1 MCARR
6 SRSPASV
13 ARGIRLPQALDLAL
27 LAEAER
33 RGRTFSALAT
43 ELLDE
48 ALKQR
53 QAPGVT
59 FVDGPGGRRAVVAG
73 SGIDVWEVVRTW
85 KEAREELAATLAAY
99 PSLSEIQVRAALGYY
114 AKFGAE
120 IDDRLER
127 ESAWTEERVR
137 RELPYATPRTT

>member
-6 SRSPASV
+6 SSAPASV
-13 ARGIRLPQALDLAL
+13 PRGIRLPRALDEAV

-53 QAPGVT
+53 RAPGVS
-59 FVDGPGGRRAVVAG
+59 FVDGATGRRAVVAG

-85 KEAREELAATLAAY
+85 KDADEDLAATLGAY
-99 PSLSEIQVRAALGYY
+99 PGLSEAQVRAALGYY
-114 AKFGAE
+114 VHFSAE
-120 IDDRLER
+120 VDARLER

-137 RELPYATPRTT
+137 RELPYATPRKA

>member
-1 MCARR
+1 MCARP
-6 SRSPASV
+6 SRAPSSV
-13 ARGIRLPQALDLAL
+13 ARGIRLPRALDHAL
-27 LAEAER
+27 VAEAER

-59 FVDGPGGRRAVVAG
+59 FVDGASGRRAVVAG

-85 KEAREELAATLAAY
+85 KEARKDLAAALAAY
-99 PSLSEIQVRAALGYY
+99 PSLSEIQVRAALGYC
-114 AKFGAE
+114 ARFGAE
-120 IDDRLER
+120 IDARLER
-127 ESAWTEERVR
+127 ESTWTEDRVR
-137 RELPYATPRTT
+137 RELPYTTPRKT